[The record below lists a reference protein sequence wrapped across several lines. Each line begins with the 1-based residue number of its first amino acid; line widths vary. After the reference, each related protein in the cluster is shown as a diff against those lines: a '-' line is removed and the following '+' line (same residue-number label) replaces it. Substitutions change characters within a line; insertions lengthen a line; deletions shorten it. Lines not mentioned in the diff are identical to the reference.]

1 MMRSGFRLP
10 AVGGGLWSDPEAV
23 ALAEIARRVSTPR
36 DPRSIRS
43 PFTDGS
49 ADYEAALRQKCEPLG
64 GVFRRGVRGSDRHF
78 VLVVVGKGS
87 DERHQKTDP

>member
-49 ADYEAALRQKCEPLG
+49 ADYEAALRQKCEPLVESFAVAFEDQTG
-64 GVFRRGVRGSDRHF
+64 TS
-78 VLVVVGKGS
+78 S
-87 DERHQKTDP
+87 W

>member
-43 PFTDGS
+43 PFTAVRPTTRLLFDGS
-49 ADYEAALRQKCEPLG
+49 ANRWVETFAVAFEDQTG
-64 GVFRRGVRGSDRHF
+64 TS
-78 VLVVVGKGS
+78 S
-87 DERHQKTDP
+87 W